1 MGSGLILDTNALSAW
16 ADGIHDAGVQL
27 NQADSIKIPSIV
39 LGEFL
44 FGVQQSRDRLE
55 YLEFLDEHL
64 PSVEIVSVTAE
75 TARYYSEIR
84 LELKKTGKPIPVND
98 TWIAAI
104 ARQLNEPILTNDRHF
119 DYVENIE
126 IVSF

>member
-104 ARQLNEPILTNDRHF
+104 ARQLNEPFLTNDRHF